1 MRIEVLAIGDE
12 LLDGRVADTNTVR
25 LAQALSD
32 VGLHLQQRTTVI
44 DDIDEIIRE
53 ARATAERGAQ
63 LCVVSGGLGPT
74 TDDLTAE
81 AFARLAG
88 VPLVRD
94 ADQEAVIRRMLQRRN
109 RDITPNQLKQADR
122 PQGAEVIPNPVG
134 SAPGFALVYK
144 GCRFVSVPGV
154 PREFDTLVANAVI
167 APLKGQNAPVLRRGL
182 YCFGIPEG
190 DADRKLRDLATRW
203 PKVRLQ
209 YRVKMPEVHVTM
221 HAAPENLAEL
231 DAAFAFAQAELGH
244 HVFSNQELP
253 FAAVV
258 LQQLKAAGATVAL
271 AESCTGGL
279 VGDLLTDIPGS
290 SEVLQM
296 GVIAYSNTAKVQQLS
311 VQQATLDA
319 HGAVS
324 EATVREMASGVRNL
338 AQTTY
343 GLAVSGIAGPGGGT
357 PDKPVGTIWLAVA
370 GPQGV
375 RTHMLSLPFER
386 RNNKMVSA
394 YSVLDMLRR
403 ML

>member
-32 VGLHLQQRTTVI
+32 VGLHLMQRSTVTDDL
-44 DDIDEIIRE
+44 DDIVRE
-53 ARATAERGAQ
+53 ARAVAARGAQ

-74 TDDLTAE
+74 SDDLTAE
-81 AFARLAG
+81 AFARLCD

-94 ADQEAVIRRMLQRRN
+94 AAQEAVIRRLLERRN
-109 RDITPNQLKQADR
+109 RDVTPNQLKQADR
-122 PQGAEVIPNPVG
+122 PKGAEVIANPVG
-134 SAPGFALVYK
+134 SAPGFAIVFQ

-167 APLKGQNAPVLRRGL
+167 APLKGQHPPVLRRGL
-182 YCFGIPEG
+182 YCFGIAEG
-190 DADRKLRDLATRW
+190 DADRRLSEVASRW
-203 PKVRLQ
+203 PRVRLQ
-209 YRVKMPEVHVTM
+209 FRVKMPEVHVTM
-221 HAAPENLAEL
+221 HAAPQAVADL
-231 DAAFAFAQAELGH
+231 DAAVAFAQEQLGV
-244 HVFSNQELP
+244 HVFATEDTP

-258 LQQLKAAGATVAL
+258 LQQLKAAGATLAL

-290 SEVLQM
+290 SEVLLL
-296 GVIAYSNTAKVQQLS
+296 GVVAYSNSAKVQQLG
-311 VQQATLDA
+311 VAQATLDA

-324 EATVREMASGVRNL
+324 EEVVREMATGARTL
-338 AQTTY
+338 AQSTY
-343 GLAVSGIAGPGGGT
+343 GLAISGVAGPGGGT
-357 PDKPVGTIWLAVA
+357 PSKPVGTIWLAVA

-375 RTHMLSLPFER
+375 RTHLLNLPFER

>member
-32 VGLHLQQRTTVI
+32 VGLHLHQRGTVT
-44 DDIDEIIRE
+44 DDMDDIIRE
-53 ARATAERGAQ
+53 AKAVAARGTQ

-94 ADQEAVIRRMLQRRN
+94 AEQEAHIRRLLQRRN

-122 PQGAEVIPNPVG
+122 PQGAEVIANPVG
-134 SAPGFALVYK
+134 SAPGFALVYG

-154 PREFDTLVANAVI
+154 PREFDTLVANAVV
-167 APLKGQNAPVLRRGL
+167 APLRGQHPPVLRRGL
-182 YCFGIPEG
+182 YCFGIAEG
-190 DADRKLRDLATRW
+190 DADRRLSEVAGRW

-221 HAAPENLAEL
+221 HAPPEAVADL
-231 DAAFAFAQAELGH
+231 DAAYAFAQEQLGH
-244 HVFSNQELP
+244 HVFAKQEQP

-258 LQQLKAAGATVAL
+258 LEQLKAAGATLAL

-279 VGDLLTDIPGS
+279 VADMLTDIPGS
-290 SEVLQM
+290 SEALLL
-296 GVIAYSNTAKVQQLS
+296 GVVAYSNTAKVQQLG

-338 AQTTY
+338 AQATY

-357 PDKPVGTIWLAVA
+357 ADKPVGTVWLAVA

-375 RTHMLSLPFER
+375 RTHLQNLVFDR
-386 RNNKMVSA
+386 RNNKLVSA
-394 YSVLDMLRR
+394 YSVLDALRR